1 MCGMYLYSE
10 EKQTDISSALLLV
23 AVNTRL
29 VKKELKTNIQEAED
43 GKYWGIAWYQ

>member
-10 EKQTDISSALLLV
+10 EKQTDISSALLL

-43 GKYWGIAWYQ
+43 GKY